1 MDMSFYTCAV
11 GAHQQQRRLDIH
23 ANNLANVNTYGF
35 KARRP
40 SFSVLMTNLIKGIDE
55 DLRRGAG
62 ARVESAEADLSQ
74 KGFWGTDRVLDY
86 AIEGNGFFALMDP
99 LDGKVTYTRDGSFT
113 AMRVDSEEIPEESED
128 LAPQAQIRWY
138 LSDGLGRYVLG
149 TDGRPIEVEDPSVL
163 GLGTMREKPL
173 PVGVFDFV
181 NRNGFQSAGNNG
193 FTPVEK
199 NGGVMLGNGRVV
211 QGYLEMSNTDYA
223 YELTKVIESQ
233 RSFQYALRMVQ
244 TSDEITTTVNGLRS

>member
-1 MDMSFYTCAV
+1 MDMSFYTSAV

-40 SFSVLMTNLIKGIDE
+40 SFSVLMTNLMRGIDE

-62 ARVESAEADLSQ
+62 ARVESAEPDLSQ
-74 KGFWGTDRVLDY
+74 NGFWDTDRVLDY
-86 AIEGNGFFALMDP
+86 AIDGNGFFALMDP

-113 AMRVDSEEIPEESED
+113 LMRIDSEEIPEDSET
-128 LAPQAQIRWY
+128 LAPEEQMRWY

-149 TDGRPIEVEDPSVL
+149 TDGRPIQVEDPTD
-163 GLGTMREKPL
+163 LGTLREKPL
-173 PVGVFDFV
+173 PVGVFDFI
-181 NRNGFQSAGNNG
+181 NRNGFQSAGDNG
-193 FTPVEK
+193 FTAIEK
-199 NGGVMLGNGRVV
+199 NGNVMLGNGRAI
-211 QGYLEMSNTDYA
+211 QGCLELSNTDYA

-244 TSDEITTTVNGLRS
+244 TSDEITSTVNNLRS

>member
-1 MDMSFYTCAV
+1 MDMSFYTAAV

-40 SFSVLMTNLIKGIDE
+40 SFSVLMTNLMRGIDE

-62 ARVESAEADLSQ
+62 ARVESAGADLSQ
-74 KGFWGTDRVLDY
+74 NGFWGTDRVLDY
-86 AIEGNGFFALMDP
+86 AIEGDGFFALMDP
-99 LDGKVTYTRDGSFT
+99 LDGAITYTRDGSFT
-113 AMRVDSEEIPEESED
+113 LMRIDSEEVPEDSED
-128 LAPQAQIRWY
+128 LAPVEQNRWF

-149 TDGRPIEVEDPSVL
+149 TDGRPIEVEDPTDLGVL
-163 GLGTMREKPL
+163 WEKPL
-173 PVGVFDFV
+173 PVGVFDFI

-193 FTPVEK
+193 FTAIEK
-199 NGGVMLGNGRVV
+199 NGDVMLGSGRAI
-211 QGYLEMSNTDYA
+211 QGYLELSNTDYA